1 MGQSQSASSEH
12 LRLAQQCFQAVGSSA
27 AECDT
32 IPGEPPP
39 HLVPAPTSCHF
50 RGHADF
56 RRSNWDQHTIQL
68 EEHVCSR
75 LRQFKTAAIA
85 SHV

>member
-50 RGHADF
+50 R
-56 RRSNWDQHTIQL
+56 DQHTIQL